1 MGSGKAQLRGSGMG
15 TVVGGSRIPARQLTF
30 TVVSA
35 GYGMGLSAW
44 VLLQVQ
50 QQRVVKSGAAP

>member
-1 MGSGKAQLRGSGMG
+1 MG
-15 TVVGGSRIPARQLTF
+15 TVVGGSWIPARQLTF

-44 VLLQVQ
+44 LLLQVQ
-50 QQRVVKSGAAP
+50 QQHVVKSGAAP

>member
-1 MGSGKAQLRGSGMG
+1 MG
-15 TVVGGSRIPARQLTF
+15 TVVGGSWIPARQLTF
-30 TVVSA
+30 AVMSA

-50 QQRVVKSGAAP
+50 QQHVVKSGAAP